1 LAGFAQMR
9 VTIGDVS
16 RAAGVSIKTVSRVL
30 NKEKYVQEATR
41 EKVEKAVE
49 DLAYRPNFAARA
61 LAGHKSFQI
70 ALIYDNPSAYF
81 AQNIQAGVRE
91 RCQES
96 GYRMIAQPCN
106 ARSPSVLSEICD
118 LIDQAQLDGVI
129 LTPPFTEN
137 GAIRAELAKRGV
149 SYVMTSPETADGTQ
163 SSVLFGHAEAA
174 KDMTQYLISLGHRR
188 IGFVAGD
195 PGYATSA
202 LRLAG
207 YRKALDD
214 AAIKFDP
221 ALVHPGHYD
230 FASGSKAAETL
241 LALDHP
247 PTAIFASSDDM
258 AAGVLATAHRLG
270 VAIPAQLSV
279 AGFDDTD
286 FATFVWPP
294 LTTIRQPIRA
304 MGYAAASLL
313 LNKEAEPEQRM
324 LAFELIVRGSTA
336 PI

>member
-1 LAGFAQMR
+1 MR

-30 NKEKYVQEATR
+30 NKEKYVQDATR

-49 DLAYRPNFAARA
+49 ALAYRPNFAARA
-61 LAGHKSFQI
+61 LAGRKSFQI

-91 RCQES
+91 RCQET
-96 GYRMIAQPCN
+96 GYRMIAQPCD
-106 ARSPSVLSEICD
+106 ARSSSVLSEICD

-137 GAIRAELAKRGV
+137 AAIRAELAKRGV
-149 SYVMTSPETADGTQ
+149 RYVMTSPEIADSGQ

-174 KDMTQYLISLGHRR
+174 REMTQYLISLGHRR

-202 LRLAG
+202 LRLTG

-214 AAIKFDP
+214 ADISFDP

-230 FASGSKAAETL
+230 FASGSKAAEVL
-241 LALDHP
+241 LANDRP

-270 VAIPAQLSV
+270 VSIPEHLSV

-286 FATFVWPP
+286 FATVVWPP
-294 LTTIRQPIRA
+294 LTTIRQPIKA
-304 MGYAAASLL
+304 MGYAAATLL
-313 LNKEAEPEQRM
+313 LNRGDEPEQRT
-324 LAFELIVRGSTA
+324 LAFELVVRGSTA
-336 PI
+336 QI

>member
-1 LAGFAQMR
+1 MR

-30 NKEKYVQEATR
+30 NKEKYVQDATR

-49 DLAYRPNFAARA
+49 ALAYRPNFAARA
-61 LAGHKSFQI
+61 LAGRKSFQI

-91 RCQES
+91 RCQET
-96 GYRMIAQPCN
+96 GYRMIAQPCD
-106 ARSPSVLSEICD
+106 ARSSSVLSEICD

-137 GAIRAELAKRGV
+137 AAIRAELAKRGV
-149 SYVMTSPETADGTQ
+149 RYVMTSPEIADSAQ

-174 KDMTQYLISLGHRR
+174 REMTQYLISLGHRR

-214 AAIKFDP
+214 AGISFDP

-230 FASGSKAAETL
+230 FASGSKAAEVL
-241 LALDHP
+241 LANDRP

-270 VAIPAQLSV
+270 VSIPEHLSV

-286 FATFVWPP
+286 FATVVWPP
-294 LTTIRQPIRA
+294 LTTIRQPIKA
-304 MGYAAASLL
+304 MGYAAATLL
-313 LNKEAEPEQRM
+313 LNRGDEPEQRT
-324 LAFELIVRGSTA
+324 LAFELVVRGSTA
-336 PI
+336 QI